1 MFTLDNY
8 IEDSMDEFLESPG
21 TTDRYVES
29 GKTIDEKV
37 ASVRASLSD
46 EKQLEFNR
54 MLKLIDDQHSVS
66 IRQAYTA
73 GFMKGYESGLK
84 M

>member
-1 MFTLDNY
+1 MFTLDKY

-21 TTDRYVES
+21 TTDRYVKL

-54 MLKLIDDQHSVS
+54 ILKLIDDQHSVS
-66 IRQAYTA
+66 IRQAYKA
-73 GFMKGYESGLK
+73 GFIQGFGSELNM
-84 M
+84 